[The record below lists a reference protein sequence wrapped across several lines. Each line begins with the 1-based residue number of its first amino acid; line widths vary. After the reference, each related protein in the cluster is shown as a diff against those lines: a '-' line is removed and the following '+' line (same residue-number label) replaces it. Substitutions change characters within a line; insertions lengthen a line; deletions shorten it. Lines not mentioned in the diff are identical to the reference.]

1 MKKRFL
7 ILMTALLALSHLAY
21 AQTNPA
27 YKVVFDIT
35 SADPANQAQVVRD
48 VKSIKSSNPG
58 AQIEVV
64 IYGEALNLIRKDQSS
79 FVDDIKKLTSQKGIT
94 FNACHQS
101 MKRNHVD
108 KSDLIAGVGV
118 VPDGIYEII
127 SRQKQGWGYI
137 KIAQ

>member
-1 MKKRFL
+1 M
-7 ILMTALLALSHLAY
+7 ISIYAL
-21 AQTNPA
+21 AQSSPD

-48 VKSIKSSNPG
+48 VMSIKAANPD
-58 AQIEVV
+58 AQLEVV
-64 IYGEALNLIRKDQSS
+64 IYGEGLNLIQKNTSS
-79 FVDDIKKLTSQKGIT
+79 FVAEIKKLTTQKGIT

-101 MKRNHVD
+101 MKRNHVV
-108 KSDLIAGVGV
+108 KSDLITGVGV

-127 SRQKQGWGYI
+127 KKQKQGWGYI